1 MEVIFFTLTG
11 EEGVDYPIND
21 TRFCLTSFYRTRLC
35 LASTGDTVLSE
46 GSTSVIGVRKAPG
59 GPRQRPVLD
68 ALPSVR
74 PLPRRGQADRL
85 ATRATL
91 RHAAAEA
98 RRVTDADR
106 AAGTL
111 LLGTA
116 AHRTLLVERDG
127 GKPAL
132 PGLAIRALVRTL
144 RLRGA
149 FSSPDVRREGPS
161 LAAVARTGARA
172 VAAVPFRLREVEG
185 CLAVVSD
192 FPHRFDEADIERL
205 QGVAHSAS
213 LWAAIAEEVVTSER
227 CRIARQLHDV
237 FGQTLTSLVFAID
250 QVETARS
257 GVKKQALTRAARSCA
272 MQAVRDLRA
281 AIDSVLEPDAQPAE
295 ALGTIT
301 ELVRDFSQSGIKVRL
316 ASGCPLASL
325 PPEVSTCLYQ
335 VVREALLN
343 VRRHSGAN
351 EARVI
356 VWRRARC
363 VEVIISDN
371 GVGLRRRGDPK
382 TNRGGFGLRL
392 MRERVEEIGGSLVLQ
407 SVPGQGTRVIAR
419 IP

>member
-1 MEVIFFTLTG
+1 M
-11 EEGVDYPIND
+11 
-21 TRFCLTSFYRTRLC
+21 
-35 LASTGDTVLSE
+35 LSE
-46 GSTSVIGVRKAPG
+46 GSTSVIGVRKAAG
-59 GPRQRPVLD
+59 RPRQRPVLD

-74 PLPRRGQADRL
+74 PLPGLGQADRL

-91 RHAAAEA
+91 RHAAAEG

-205 QGVAHSAS
+205 HGVAHSAS

-237 FGQTLTSLVFAID
+237 FGQTLTCLVFAID
-250 QVETARS
+250 QVKATRS
-257 GVKKQALTRAARSCA
+257 GVKKQALARAARSCA

-281 AIDSVLEPDAQPAE
+281 AIDSVLEPEAQPVE
-295 ALGTIT
+295 ALGTIA
-301 ELVRDFSQSGIKVRL
+301 ELIRDFSQSGIKVRF
-316 ASGCPLASL
+316 ASGCALASL

-343 VRRHSGAN
+343 VRRHSGAK

-363 VEVIISDN
+363 VELIVSDN
-371 GVGLRRRGDPK
+371 GVGLRRRGDSK
-382 TNRGGFGLRL
+382 TSRRGFGLRL

-407 SVPGQGTRVIAR
+407 SDPGQGTRVIAR

>member
-1 MEVIFFTLTG
+1 M
-11 EEGVDYPIND
+11 
-21 TRFCLTSFYRTRLC
+21 
-35 LASTGDTVLSE
+35 LSE
-46 GSTSVIGVRKAPG
+46 GSTSVIGVRKAAG
-59 GPRQRPVLD
+59 RPRQRPVLD

-74 PLPRRGQADRL
+74 PLPGLGQADRL

-91 RHAAAEA
+91 RRAAVEA

-106 AAGTL
+106 AVGTL
-111 LLGTA
+111 LLPGTA
-116 AHRTLLVERDG
+116 SHRALLVEQDG

-132 PGLAIRALVRTL
+132 PDLALRALVRIM
-144 RLRGA
+144 RFRGA
-149 FSSPDVRREGPS
+149 FSSPDVRREGSS

-172 VAAVPFRLREVEG
+172 VAAVPFRLQGVDG

-192 FPHRFDEADIERL
+192 FPDRLDESDIERL

-227 CRIARQLHDV
+227 RRIARQLHDV
-237 FGQTLTSLVFAID
+237 FGQTLTCLVFAID
-250 QVETARS
+250 QVKATRS
-257 GVKKQALTRAARSCA
+257 GVKKQALARAARSCA

-281 AIDSVLEPDAQPAE
+281 AIDSVLEPEAQPVE
-295 ALGTIT
+295 ALGTIA
-301 ELVRDFSQSGIKVRL
+301 ELIRDFSQSGIKVRF
-316 ASGCPLASL
+316 ASGCALASL

-343 VRRHSGAN
+343 VRRHSGAK

-363 VEVIISDN
+363 VELIVSDN
-371 GVGLRRRGDPK
+371 GVGLRRRGDSK
-382 TNRGGFGLRL
+382 TSRRGFGLRL

-407 SVPGQGTRVIAR
+407 SDPGQGTRVIAR